1 MFQPLSSFGM
11 GPKFRRL
18 SKHPCLSSLWHLVT
32 NFELRLSDR
41 HDQMIKPTAMARQP
55 FSFQPADEEPFV
67 YTCAFAALFAD
78 VDPVMLSARQR
89 CFNDE
94 IQPRHHG
101 CMNPFNGTGE
111 GIRTNRYSALAP
123 IGLNFQNNKLRT
135 IIRSLTDAAR
145 SHPGLAARRW

>member
-78 VDPVMLSARQR
+78 VD
-89 CFNDE
+89 
-94 IQPRHHG
+94 QPLCCRHVNAVLTMKYNHG
-101 CMNPFNGTGE
+101 IMGV
-111 GIRTNRYSALAP
+111 
-123 IGLNFQNNKLRT
+123 
-135 IIRSLTDAAR
+135 
-145 SHPGLAARRW
+145 